1 MGARR
6 LYPDAVR
13 DRFVGL
19 VLGGESVSSAARVLG
34 VPVPTV
40 ERWWKAASV
49 GVPLRKGWRG
59 GGEFVVDP
67 LPPSHGKSGRYLSD
81 ADRAVI
87 QAGLA
92 WQLTLSQIGAM
103 IGRDKS
109 VVSREVRRNSGADG
123 VYRAALADRAAAAK
137 RCRPKRFKLAA
148 NPLLRRRVE
157 AWMDDGWS
165 PGLIARMIAADPGG
179 DQTDRVSHETI
190 YRALYVQGRG
200 LLRQDLARKLS
211 TGRTQR
217 KARGSV
223 DRRGRAIYED
233 AFTISDRP
241 AEVADRAVPGH
252 WEGDLI
258 MGEGNRSAIGTL
270 VERSTRFVILLHLP
284 GRHTADE
291 VATAMIDRM
300 SELPDHL
307 RRSITWDRGVE
318 LAGYERIQLA
328 LQAPVY
334 FCDPHSPW
342 QRGSNENTN
351 RLLRFWFTK
360 GTDLKAWDA
369 AGLRRVQDTLNRRPR
384 PTLDYRTPA
393 QALNELLARKVAT
406 TT

>member
-49 GVPLRKGWRG
+49 GVPLRKGRRG
-59 GGEFVVDP
+59 GVVDP

-137 RCRPKRFKLAA
+137 RCRHETASSSQR

-157 AWMDDGWS
+157 AWMDDGWPS
-165 PGLIARMIAADPGG
+165 SARAPRMIAADPGG
-179 DQTDRVSHETI
+179 R
-190 YRALYVQGRG
+190 
-200 LLRQDLARKLS
+200 
-211 TGRTQR
+211 
-217 KARGSV
+217 
-223 DRRGRAIYED
+223 
-233 AFTISDRP
+233 SD
-241 AEVADRAVPGH
+241 
-252 WEGDLI
+252 
-258 MGEGNRSAIGTL
+258 
-270 VERSTRFVILLHLP
+270 
-284 GRHTADE
+284 
-291 VATAMIDRM
+291 
-300 SELPDHL
+300 
-307 RRSITWDRGVE
+307 
-318 LAGYERIQLA
+318 
-328 LQAPVY
+328 
-334 FCDPHSPW
+334 
-342 QRGSNENTN
+342 
-351 RLLRFWFTK
+351 
-360 GTDLKAWDA
+360 
-369 AGLRRVQDTLNRRPR
+369 
-384 PTLDYRTPA
+384 
-393 QALNELLARKVAT
+393 
-406 TT
+406 